1 MQGCWVSR
9 DRMAAQP
16 KDKNPIRN
24 NAITVHFWWV
34 NDAMAAS
41 KFGVCVGFWW
51 VCCPLFIPYFGRGW
65 IAICQVILPI
75 IVQGKLK
82 ISSLFEKDYT
92 KVCGATTIYNTSVNL
107 LEKIRICCVRIAE
120 AYYHVRHRDNTSCI
134 NIDFRSLNRVLDR
147 YDMHFVIY
155 WITEGNLIFFK
166 RRNKSNNWSVMTSI
180 VSLI

>member
-1 MQGCWVSR
+1 MGLLSAFYTLFWAGLDS
-9 DRMAAQP
+9 
-16 KDKNPIRN
+16 
-24 NAITVHFWWV
+24 HF
-34 NDAMAAS
+34 S
-41 KFGVCVGFWW
+41 
-51 VCCPLFIPYFGRGW
+51 
-65 IAICQVILPI
+65 CQVILPI

-92 KVCGATTIYNTSVNL
+92 KVCGATTIYNASVNL
-107 LEKIRICCVRIAE
+107 LEEIRICCVRIAE